1 MRLTMCVFE
10 NFEFSSGNLSSLTF
24 DLGSLSQWLI
34 SNRADSLVTD
44 VPSKVGNCAEP
55 PEHLRSEIS
64 SLRTGSIQNLVSYT
78 HRIAL
83 SKRFTGRVSTVY
95 MVVKLHAH

>member
-24 DLGSLSQWLI
+24 DSGSLSQWLI
-34 SNRADSLVTD
+34 SNRADSLPQCSSQVR
-44 VPSKVGNCAEP
+44 NCAEP

-64 SLRTGSIQNLVSYT
+64 SLRTGSIQNLISYT

-83 SKRFTGRVSTVY
+83 SERFTGRVSTVY